1 MSCDSGHDMGVE
13 HKTSPLDAV
22 DLTVCLVQ
30 IVVLSHITQDIVQ
43 TAFNPQIQMT
53 YACLPK
59 SQQLFPGLGLD
70 IGDGP
75 IHINGLAARKI
86 AVNQVCYL
94 QQTFCG
100 QAKGIAVTE
109 KDMLW
114 IAAQTA
120 DSFQFRLNLLHGK
133 FPVFQMP
140 EQGAEF
146 TPVVGTANGNR

>member
-59 SQQLFPGLGLD
+59 SQQLFPGL
-70 IGDGP
+70 
-75 IHINGLAARKI
+75 A
-86 AVNQVCYL
+86 
-94 QQTFCG
+94 
-100 QAKGIAVTE
+100 
-109 KDMLW
+109 W
-114 IAAQTA
+114 ILVMVPSILMAWQP
-120 DSFQFRLNLLHGK
+120 GK
-133 FPVFQMP
+133 
-140 EQGAEF
+140 
-146 TPVVGTANGNR
+146 